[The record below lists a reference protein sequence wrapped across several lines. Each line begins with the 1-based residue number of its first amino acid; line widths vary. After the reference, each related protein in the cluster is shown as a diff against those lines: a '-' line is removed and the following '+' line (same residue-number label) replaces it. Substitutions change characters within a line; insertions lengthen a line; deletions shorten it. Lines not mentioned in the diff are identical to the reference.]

1 MNCQGAVLI
10 VSYNIYSVKHVNCKG
25 AILLLDKL
33 WIIDYNITMAET
45 NWAKAQKEVAR
56 WGLGRSDS
64 SAMRIRN
71 RGGYY
76 IPASNQ

>member
-1 MNCQGAVLI
+1 MLVLDISHNTYSAIHVNCQGAVLI

-45 NWAKAQKEVAR
+45 NWAKAQKEVVR
-56 WGLGRSDS
+56 WEDGT
-64 SAMRIRN
+64 
-71 RGGYY
+71 
-76 IPASNQ
+76 